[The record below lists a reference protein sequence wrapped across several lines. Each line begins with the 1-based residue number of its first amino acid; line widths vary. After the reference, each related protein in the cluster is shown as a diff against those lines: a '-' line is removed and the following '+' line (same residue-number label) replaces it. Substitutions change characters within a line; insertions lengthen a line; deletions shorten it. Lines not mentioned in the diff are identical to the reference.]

1 MYLRYPLSPAVVF
14 TPSLRPCSTSLSTS
28 SSNRTSFPTSATVL
42 PRTNSLLLRSFVSP
56 SILFL
61 FQLPTHIAD
70 LSFSISLF
78 SYYSVSASFR
88 FSSVS
93 HYLFNLL
100 CFISP
105 KAQRWSAYIWR
116 FLLFL
121 VPSAVVMHALVVLCS
136 LPRHFIYIEVFFWTR
151 DEPRDEPC
159 DDLQCVIR
167 NLHLNLRWTAR
178 WSYTFRIFPVRVH
191 QSARLLDESASDNI
205 LLRDCIWI

>member
-28 SSNRTSFPTSATVL
+28 SSSRASFPTSTTVL

-78 SYYSVSASFR
+78 SYYSISASFR

-121 VPSAVVMHALVVLCS
+121 VFSAVVMHALVVLCS
-136 LPRHFIYIEVFFWTR
+136 LPRHFIYIEVFF
-151 DEPRDEPC
+151 
-159 DDLQCVIR
+159 
-167 NLHLNLRWTAR
+167 LNSRWTAR
-178 WSYTFRIFPVRVH
+178 WTVQWSTVC
-191 QSARLLDESASDNI
+191 DKESPFEFAMNRAMI
-205 LLRDCIWI
+205 LHV

>member
-28 SSNRTSFPTSATVL
+28 SSSRTSFPTSATVL

-105 KAQRWSAYIWR
+105 KAQRWSAYIW

-136 LPRHFIYIEVFFWTR
+136 LPRHFIYIEVFF
-151 DEPRDEPC
+151 
-159 DDLQCVIR
+159 
-167 NLHLNLRWTAR
+167 LNSRWTAR
-178 WSYTFRIFPVRVH
+178 WTVRWSTVCDKK
-191 QSARLLDESASDNI
+191 SPFEFAMNRAMI
-205 LLRDCIWI
+205 LHV

>member
-28 SSNRTSFPTSATVL
+28 SSSRTSFPTSATVL

-105 KAQRWSAYIWR
+105 KAQRWSAYIW

-136 LPRHFIYIEVFFWTR
+136 LPRHFIYIEVFFELAMNR
-151 DEPRDEPC
+151 DEPYN
-159 DDLQCVIR
+159 DLQCVIR

-178 WSYTFRIFPVRVH
+178 WSYMFRIFPVRVH

-205 LLRDCIWI
+205 LLRDCIRI